1 MNVKILDPANKQT
14 NKNSLWNTLFVWWW
28 VLPGHEAKGSTQGET
43 VRVLNEWGMRKQVR
57 TKKRLKMKSSSSLH
71 FQTNYKFSLV
81 IIYNIRSFISL
92 FLSCASIFLLLPG
105 NKMICFG
112 PSLFILQNYHSFC
125 ISPAAPYRC
134 RIFVKYRKN
143 SCFPPAC
150 QA

>member
-1 MNVKILDPANKQT
+1 MLKFLIQQKNKQT
-14 NKNSLWNTLFVWWW
+14 KTACEIHYLYGGEFYQGMRQK
-28 VLPGHEAKGSTQGET
+28 VLPKERLLG
-43 VRVLNEWGMRKQVR
+43 VLNEWGMRKQVR
-57 TKKRLKMKSSSSLH
+57 TKKRMKMKSYSSPH

-125 ISPAAPYRC
+125 MSPAAPYQC